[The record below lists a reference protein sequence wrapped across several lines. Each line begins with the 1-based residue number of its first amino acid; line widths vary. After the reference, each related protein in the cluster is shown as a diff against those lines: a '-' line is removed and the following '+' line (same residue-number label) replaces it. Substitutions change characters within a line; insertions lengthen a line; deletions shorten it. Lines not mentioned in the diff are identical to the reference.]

1 MPKVN
6 EVQNCKT
13 SGLTCGKCGEVIPK
27 GGPYVWW
34 KFMRGGKY
42 VRCKKPSCA
51 SRPADLTRSEFWS
64 FVYEMHYLANHI
76 SESIIID
83 DLISERDD
91 VVSQLEEQADELE
104 GKLDNMPDGLRDGDT
119 GQMLQ
124 ERSDAL
130 REMASSLESVD
141 TDLDDDLSDE
151 DRRIRIEEVAGELQ
165 SIISDISCS

>member
-42 VRCKKPSCA
+42 VRCKEPSCA
-51 SRPADLTRSEFWS
+51 PRPADLTRSEFWS
-64 FVYEMHYLANHI
+64 FVYDLQDSAFHI
-76 SESIIID
+76 SESTTID

-91 VVSQLEEQADELE
+91 VVSQLEEQADELD

-124 ERSDAL
+124 ERSNAL
-130 REMASSLESVD
+130 REIASSLESVD

-151 DRRIRIEEVAGELQ
+151 DRRVRIVEVVDELQ
-165 SIISDISCS
+165 SIVNDVSCS